1 MAWLNEQCQ
10 YMIQM
15 MDTIIMLDVYIQ
27 ELS

>member
-10 YMIQM
+10 NMIQM
-15 MDTIIMLDVYIQ
+15 MDTIIMLDVFIQ